1 MAQSKRIK
9 VMLSSRCNDRFPA
22 DSDQTLS
29 NIREQLKREI
39 EGTKLFG
46 KQVFE
51 VWINE
56 DAPPADG
63 MQDSWDACL
72 QAVRDCDVLLVLS
85 NGNAG
90 WASGDGDIGICH
102 AEYMEGLATTRGKV
116 RFIAMP
122 NIPIDDGRE
131 AEAARN
137 QRFQAFI
144 AQQTPFRGDWSL
156 LWINCV
162 HEFRKRFLMRWLFWP
177 SVV

>member
-1 MAQSKRIK
+1 MAQSKKIK

-29 NIREQLKREI
+29 SIREQLKREI

-90 WASGDGDIGICH
+90 WARGEGDIGICH

-116 RFIAMP
+116 RFTLCQISQQAIAGKP
-122 NIPIDDGRE
+122 KLHVTSASR
-131 AEAARN
+131 R
-137 QRFQAFI
+137 
-144 AQQTPFRGDWSL
+144 L
-156 LWINCV
+156 LHNRHPSGGEWFLPWINCV
-162 HEFRKRFLMRWLFWP
+162 PVFRKRFLMRWLFWP